1 MHSFLVGV
9 CSFIVQ
15 GMINGAVNDA
25 RALDIRYIIILFFF
39 FLGCSFKFF
48 SNLYVVYLM
57 QNDIFGNNFSFGL

>member
-25 RALDIRYIIILFFF
+25 RALDIRYIIILFFLP
-39 FLGCSFKFF
+39 FLVAH
-48 SNLYVVYLM
+48 L
-57 QNDIFGNNFSFGL
+57 NFSSIFMKYI